1 MGLPTGDSANYQ
13 SSEPIPPPKFQKM
26 TSVAPSS
33 NSKDKYQLY
42 LQTLTKKSA
51 SFYASRRS
59 PAVAQQTLKL
69 NEDIFQLPQR
79 PLSKMQA
86 KQAQMMMRARKVSQG
101 MTVPLSPKSGSES
114 RTNSPYKSWLQRE
127 ILNHED
133 SSRYEYPE
141 PIIKGRRIES
151 QFIQGES
158 LNISNERGIP
168 QLDYVMNYSQQM
180 LDHDASEISLEK
192 DLNDAGMLT
201 PITG

>member
-1 MGLPTGDSANYQ
+1 
-13 SSEPIPPPKFQKM
+13 M

-86 KQAQMMMRARKVSQG
+86 KQAQMMMRARKISQG
-101 MTVPLSPKSGSES
+101 MSVPLSPKSGSES

-133 SSRYEYPE
+133 SSRIEYPQ

-158 LNISNERGIP
+158 LNISNEKGIP
-168 QLDYVMNYSQQM
+168 QLDYVMNYSQ
-180 LDHDASEISLEK
+180 
-192 DLNDAGMLT
+192 
-201 PITG
+201 

>member
-1 MGLPTGDSANYQ
+1 
-13 SSEPIPPPKFQKM
+13 M

-86 KQAQMMMRARKVSQG
+86 KQAQMIMRARKVSQG